1 MRNIKLTIEYDGT
14 SYCGWQKQ
22 INGPS
27 IQETLEKAL
36 AKITGQKVTLTGA
49 GRTDSGVHAL
59 AQVASFKVKSRL
71 ATEQLLFALNTNLP
85 KDIAVK
91 KVEAVRP
98 GFNARFRAKSRLYR
112 YSIINS
118 PVRSPLEIRHSY
130 QFRIPLDIK
139 LMRREAKTLLGRH
152 NFSSFQA
159 KGGSKTTPV
168 TTVKKISVTTKGKHI
183 YIDIEAKGFLYN
195 MVRNIVG
202 TLMDIG
208 RGKLSPGDTRKILKA
223 KNRTLAGP
231 TAPAKGLCLMKVN
244 Y

>member
-1 MRNIKLTIEYDGT
+1 MRYIKLTIEYDGT
-14 SYCGWQKQ
+14 NYCGWQKQ

-27 IQETLEKAL
+27 IQEATEKAL
-36 AKITGQKVTLTGA
+36 KKITGQKVTLIGA

-59 AQVASFKVKSRL
+59 AQVANFKAKTRL
-71 ATEQLLFALNTNLP
+71 TTEQLLFALNTNLP
-85 KDIAVK
+85 KDIAVN
-91 KVEAVRP
+91 KVEETRP
-98 GFNARFRAKSRLYR
+98 DFNARFRAKTRLYR

-118 PVRSPLEIRHSY
+118 PVRSPLEARHSY
-130 QFRIPLDIK
+130 QFRIPLNIK
-139 LMRREAKTLLGRH
+139 LMKKEAKTLLGRH

-159 KGGSKTTPV
+159 KGGSKSTPV
-168 TTVKKISVTTKGKHI
+168 TTVKKISVTTNGKHI

-202 TLMDIG
+202 TLIDIG
-208 RGKLSPGDTRKILKA
+208 RGKLSPGDTKKILKA
-223 KNRTLAGP
+223 KDRTLAGP

>member
-1 MRNIKLTIEYDGT
+1 
-14 SYCGWQKQ
+14 
-22 INGPS
+22 
-27 IQETLEKAL
+27 
-36 AKITGQKVTLTGA
+36 
-49 GRTDSGVHAL
+49 VHAL
-59 AQVASFKVKSRL
+59 AQVANFNVKSRL

-152 NFSSFQA
+152 DFSSFQA
-159 KGGSKTTPV
+159 KGGSKSTPV

>member
-14 SYCGWQKQ
+14 NYCGWQKQ

-36 AKITGQKVTLTGA
+36 EKITGQKVTLIGA

-59 AQVASFKVKSRL
+59 AQVANFKTKSRL
-71 ATEQLLFALNTNLP
+71 TTEQLLFSMNTNLP

-91 KVEAVRP
+91 KVEEAGP
-98 GFNARFRAKSRLYR
+98 GFNARFRAKTRLYR
-112 YSIINS
+112 YSIINN
-118 PVRSPLEIRHSY
+118 PVRSPLEARYSY
-130 QFRIPLDIK
+130 QFRIPLNIK
-139 LMRREAKTLLGRH
+139 LMNKEAKTLLGRH

-159 KGGSKTTPV
+159 AGGSKSTPV
-168 TTVKKISVTTKGKHI
+168 TTVKKISVTTNGKHI

-202 TLMDIG
+202 TLIDIG
-208 RGKLSPGDTRKILKA
+208 RGKLSPGDTKKILKA
-223 KNRTLAGP
+223 KDRTLAGP

>member
-14 SYCGWQKQ
+14 NYCGWQKQ

-27 IQETLEKAL
+27 IQEATEKTLK
-36 AKITGQKVTLTGA
+36 KITGQKVTLIGA

-59 AQVASFKVKSRL
+59 AQVANFKAKSRL
-71 ATEQLLFALNTNLP
+71 TTEQLLFALNTNLP
-85 KDIAVK
+85 KDIAINE
-91 KVEAVRP
+91 VEEVSP

-118 PVRSPLEIRHSY
+118 PVRSPLEARHSY
-130 QFRIPLDIK
+130 LFRIPLDIR
-139 LMRREAKTLLGRH
+139 LMRKEAKTLLGRH

-159 KGGSKTTPV
+159 KGGSKSTPV
-168 TTVKKISVTTKGKHI
+168 TTVKRISVTAKGKHV

-202 TLMDIG
+202 TLIEIG
-208 RGKLSPGDTRKILKA
+208 RGKLKAGDTGKILKA
-223 KNRTLAGP
+223 KNRAVAGP
-231 TAPAKGLCLMKVN
+231 TAPARGLCLMKVN

>member
-14 SYCGWQKQ
+14 GYCGWQKQ

-36 AKITGQKVTLTGA
+36 KKITGQKVTLIGA

-59 AQVASFKVKSRL
+59 AQVANFKAKSRL
-71 ATEQLLFALNTNLP
+71 TTKQLLFALNTRLP
-85 KDIAVK
+85 KDIAVN
-91 KVEAVRP
+91 KVEEAKP
-98 GFNARFRAKSRLYR
+98 DFNARFRAQSRLYR

-118 PVRSPLEIRHSY
+118 PVRSPLEARHSY

-139 LMRREAKTLLGRH
+139 LMKKEAKTLLGRH

-159 KGGSKTTPV
+159 AGGSKSTPV
-168 TTVKKISVTTKGKHI
+168 TTVKRISVISKNKHI

-202 TLMDIG
+202 TLIEIG
-208 RGKLSPGDTRKILKA
+208 REKLNPGDTRKILKA
-223 KNRTLAGP
+223 KNRALAGP